1 MLPSWTHVQIW
12 IDGEWKILFIFSTS
26 FKLLL
31 GFETTTTKKT
41 NNNSKNKNQ
50 TLIHPNSDS
59 IRAATQ
65 FKYTVLDKKLHQFNT
80 TEFQMSTPVMVE
92 DTRHAVTWKR
102 KHYVQG
108 TTRHLPDA
116 WGIEA
121 WLFSLILHLKMKM
134 FAPDISDRLCIVPR
148 KGCRLYSKS
157 KNLNILF
164 PQMYVT

>member
-80 TEFQMSTPVMVE
+80 TEFQMTTNDQLNEHTCHGGRYKARNYLEEEALRTRNNTAFTRCLRNWSLAILINFTPENE
-92 DTRHAVTWKR
+92 DVCTRYIR
-102 KHYVQG
+102 
-108 TTRHLPDA
+108 
-116 WGIEA
+116 
-121 WLFSLILHLKMKM
+121 
-134 FAPDISDRLCIVPR
+134 
-148 KGCRLYSKS
+148 
-157 KNLNILF
+157 
-164 PQMYVT
+164 